1 MLQPYLMPRLPVIQG
16 EGIGQMRGVVRC
28 HRLVIEKEIAISIAG
43 NLRDAGR

>member
-16 EGIGQMRGVVRC
+16 EGIGQMRRVVEY
-28 HRLVIEKEIAISIAG
+28 HSLVTEKEITIPIVG